1 MIGRRQPAPDPLVR
15 DPLAH
20 DARPVIVLDGLERT
34 YPGPEPVQAVRHVD
48 LVIRR
53 GDFAAIVGPSGSGK
67 STLLN
72 VLGLLDTPTAGRYVL
87 DGIDTGP
94 LRPAER
100 AALRGGR
107 IGFVFQS
114 FHLLP
119 NRTALDN
126 VALAGT
132 YASTPR
138 KVRLARAAE
147 AIDMVGLSHRAGFLP
162 SVMSGGER
170 QRLAIARALAGR
182 PAVLL
187 CDEPTGNLDSERSE
201 EIVALFERMNASGFT
216 IVIVTHD
223 EQLAARAGRR
233 IEVRDGHVR
242 DLDER
247 YAEVGSAADLGASGS
262 ESR

>member
-1 MIGRRQPAPDPLVR
+1 MTEQATHPEGGQ
-15 DPLAH
+15 
-20 DARPVIVLDGLERT
+20 PVIVLDALERI
-34 YPGPEPVQAVRHVD
+34 YPGPAPVHAVRPVD
-48 LVIRR
+48 LVIGQ

-72 VLGLLDTPTAGRYVL
+72 VLGLLDSPTAGRYLL

-94 LRPAER
+94 LRPAQR
-100 AALRGGR
+100 AALRGSK

-114 FHLLP
+114 FHLLA

-132 YASTPR
+132 YAKTPR
-138 KVRLARAAE
+138 KIRLARAAE
-147 AIDMVGLSHRAGFLP
+147 AIEMVGLSHRAGFMP

-170 QRLAIARALAGR
+170 QRLAIARALACR

-187 CDEPTGNLDSERSE
+187 CDEPTGNLDTERSE
-201 EIVALFERMNASGFT
+201 EILALFEQMNAAGFT

-223 EQLAARAGRR
+223 EQLAARAHRR
-233 IEVRDGHVR
+233 IEVRDGNVR
-242 DLDER
+242 DLPTSEPPCTGPVE
-247 YAEVGSAADLGASGS
+247 AGSQ
-262 ESR
+262 